1 MYNNSHKAFQ
11 EAKKFIRVYLPFKS
25 SETKSSLS
33 LYKLTEENIGKSLF
47 NNALGGLLGSF
58 SNKIKRRKNKQT
70 VISKI
75 KGNNKVNFFI
85 FLKLQLCLKISL

>member
-1 MYNNSHKAFQ
+1 
-11 EAKKFIRVYLPFKS
+11 
-25 SETKSSLS
+25 
-33 LYKLTEENIGKSLF
+33 YKLTEENIGKSLF